1 MASALPYLAL
11 KSVWLG
17 GGTLGVADPGMMR
30 DASMTVLNAVTAG
43 MDLAGIG
50 LALAFTHRWGLRIPA
65 WLLLTPM
72 WVATGLLATFV
83 LGVPAAAIVN
93 ALGSGSLPQVA
104 GGPVQPWVYVVVYIE
119 FAGLGIGLMVAF
131 VLYARTRWAE
141 TLRSATRAFQPGA
154 THDVQVVL
162 ANGAALVAMA
172 VGMLYLAWAF
182 GAAVGLREEAAAR
195 RTMVGSLING
205 IDGALMIGAAAGVL
219 MMVHRIGSHI
229 PLWLPLAM
237 TWIGAG
243 SMFGWGSWQ
252 MVNVLGQT
260 ALVRAAD
267 GMALVNLLGL
277 VRLVVGLV
285 MGLLTV
291 FLIAERRPRITA

>member
-1 MASALPYLAL
+1 
-11 KSVWLG
+11 
-17 GGTLGVADPGMMR
+17 
-30 DASMTVLNAVTAG
+30 
-43 MDLAGIG
+43 
-50 LALAFTHRWGLRIPA
+50 
-65 WLLLTPM
+65 
-72 WVATGLLATFV
+72 
-83 LGVPAAAIVN
+83 
-93 ALGSGSLPQVA
+93 
-104 GGPVQPWVYVVVYIE
+104 
-119 FAGLGIGLMVAF
+119 
-131 VLYARTRWAE
+131 
-141 TLRSATRAFQPGA
+141 
-154 THDVQVVL
+154 
-162 ANGAALVAMA
+162 
-172 VGMLYLAWAF
+172 
-182 GAAVGLREEAAAR
+182 
-195 RTMVGSLING
+195 MVGSLING